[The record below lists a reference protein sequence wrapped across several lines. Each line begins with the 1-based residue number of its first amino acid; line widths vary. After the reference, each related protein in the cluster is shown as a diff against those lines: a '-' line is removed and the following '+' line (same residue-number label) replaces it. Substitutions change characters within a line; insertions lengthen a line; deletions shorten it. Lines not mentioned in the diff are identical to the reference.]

1 MAQKERKVKMKKF
14 KRLVFFGGTFDPW
27 TPAHEE
33 IALKLSETP
42 NTEVVIVP
50 TAITRHRSGEE
61 PLYDMASRDRII
73 YYRLSKCKP
82 RHEDSR
88 LVDYSHE
95 LDLYQRMPKIF
106 ERRGFI
112 HTVYHFLETHI
123 CKYQGEF
130 VSPEELEIK
139 FAIGLD
145 EWNDIASWVCYKE
158 LLELAKPIVVLRGD
172 EPAPEGVEIIKLP
185 EWCNNISRSMIREKL
200 RSTGPTLP
208 DWMNYSECREIWKS
222 DSESVTLLNTPI
234 FSVLRAQC
242 DITGFSPIQVKAP
255 DWVTMIAKRGNNF
268 VLVKQHR
275 WGIDKDCI
283 EFVTG
288 QVDEGEHPLKAACR
302 ELREETGWVVSPTA
316 VEYLGSVYTNPAF
329 MTNQM
334 HYYFVDLDLH
344 GEKGGQSLDGH
355 EKIEVIEGD
364 LPVMNMP
371 ALMIAGVHLLERKTN
386 ERP

>member
-1 MAQKERKVKMKKF
+1 MEKF

-42 NTEVVIVP
+42 NTKVVVVP
-50 TAITRHRSGEE
+50 TAITRHRNGKE
-61 PLYDMASRDRII
+61 PLYSIFDRVSII
-73 YYRLSKCKP
+73 YNRLSKCKP

-88 LVDYSHE
+88 IGYSSHE
-95 LDLYQRMPKIF
+95 IKLYREMPKIF

-112 HTVYHFLETHI
+112 HTIYHYLEDCVSLYT
-123 CKYQGEF
+123 EDF
-130 VSPEELEIK
+130 VPFEELEIK

-145 EWNDIASWVCYKE
+145 EWNDITSWICYKE

-185 EWCNNISRSMIREKL
+185 EWCNNVSGSMIREKL
-200 RSTGPTLP
+200 RSMSPTLP
-208 DWMNYSECREIWKS
+208 DWEDYSECREIWRS
-222 DSESVTLLNTPI
+222 DSKPVTLLNTSI

-255 DWVTMIAKRGNNF
+255 DWVTMIAKHGDNF
-268 VLVKQHR
+268 VLVKQRR
-275 WGIDKDCI
+275 WGIDKDCT

-288 QVDEGEHPLKAACR
+288 QVDEGEEPIVAACR
-302 ELREETGWVVSPTA
+302 ELKEETGWSVNQDN
-316 VEYLGSVYTNPAF
+316 VEYLGSTYTNPAF

-334 HYYFVDLDLH
+334 HYFFIDLDKH
-344 GEKGGQSLDGH
+344 GVRSEQSLDEH
-355 EKIEVIEGD
+355 EKIEVIEED
-364 LPVMNMP
+364 TLPEEMP
-371 ALMIAGVHLLERKTN
+371 ALMLAGVHLLTREGEITHF
-386 ERP
+386 PAPGGAG